1 MILRKRCGFSSHRS
15 DICPIQDDGNLVL
28 YAGDSAVWASNT
40 DGHPDSVEFVV
51 QDDHNVVLYDY
62 ESREVFWASN
72 TNFGADRN
80 MDFYCPDAKFVEG

>member
-1 MILRKRCGFSSHRS
+1 M
-15 DICPIQDDGNLVL
+15 
-28 YAGDSAVWASNT
+28 
-40 DGHPDSVEFVV
+40 

-62 ESREVFWASN
+62 ESREVFWASD